1 MTNTVDLIAQYEG
14 YSATPYWDHGQWSV
28 GYGSYAGSRD
38 RNNPPNVT
46 VSRSEARTML
56 QQQLGKY
63 EASVDKYDSTYNWT
77 PAERQAMTSFAYN
90 IGSLDQVTAN
100 GTRSKE
106 EVSQAMLLY
115 NKASGETV
123 PGLVDRRNAE
133 YAIFTG
139 GEAPTTRT
147 APPPQYSGPGS
158 TSGTGGS
165 DAPLPNAEPG
175 TNFNTAGSLSDIVT
189 QMENA
194 GEWWENALDEYQN
207 YTYHLELFVVKQQD
221 AVEFLMN
228 EAQDLDSIISNSWP
242 GSDIQY
248 ITIAETGVTTEFNIQ
263 DLEIQSLGAGSSSVS
278 RLAGTATKLSFSI
291 VQVGNTSLND
301 NLMNAALLSGYASI
315 AEAKYFLKVNFK
327 GYSDDGVTIRS
338 ENQNLTKVFPF
349 VISNVGDVPSST
361 DARGTITT
369 IDGTITPDYAV
380 SRSVNL
386 IQHNFEFDIK
396 ETLKETIEEFFSKLN
411 ENIQKNDFSTDNA
424 AENQYIHTYEFEF
437 DNDFMTEFGE
447 SKMNGDEPNVGGA
460 ARNQVATRTGSVN
473 ISQQTGVITSGL
485 SVIDVLY
492 DICIQSIDIRTELTT
507 EKDTFTKTVSILPDA
522 SPKPNGL
529 NPLSGEAG
537 HNVKYFITTK
547 NQIVVQNNYDN
558 ANKITNSAKMVKE
571 IFDRQQCK
579 KIYYYQYTG
588 LNDQILD
595 LNISLNRQ
603 LIKAYNL
610 PKDDAFAQRF
620 IEGNEQIIQDLN
632 PRAKA
637 KLEEL
642 QSQLSILEGDRT
654 AANKNL
660 DSIRSQV
667 ENSSEELT
675 NAIVIGQQDELLAR
689 GVPPEIARQ
698 TAEALRDKPLQA
710 QLQAAQQYDPDILN
724 TTSEEREKY
733 NKLLERYNS
742 AGNRVNTVDTSLREI
757 EGQVDKVTMQALGAN
772 FSAYTNSQVS
782 DISENFSGIAG
793 QLSNSNQII
802 MEELGDDLISTL
814 TTQQLEDIVEA
825 LLVNPV
831 IFKRGILPYLTEKN
845 NIRIYTSS
853 NEKEVDLAKEKFYE
867 AVNMDI
873 SMEQLKLTIK
883 GDPYWID
890 TYLTP
895 KTAKELF
902 GNSNAIDTYR
912 SHPTSI
918 NGANY
923 VTIVSNKAAG
933 VDENDNTKIAN
944 LVTMLYAVRNVT
956 SSFSNGQFVQQLD
969 MIRIPVP
976 DSFLPVNPF
985 FSTSSVDLDEET
997 VMGQQV
1003 GTANDGSGF
1012 RSLVPGLFDP
1022 RGRDQIGDG
1031 GNGTGGSTIDLG
1043 DGIGNSIGSGRGGDP
1058 RLFANNAFSS
1068 ISGSISTLAG
1078 KIADSPFP
1086 SASDSARYASLINQ
1100 ASMAAAYGSNDALSG
1115 IESANKTISDSY
1127 GNPEEVSSVLQELV
1141 DNGENVSPEA
1151 IAMLKNVYE
1160 DPDTIVTP
1168 TQISDDAVFNVMEE
1182 VQTLNDQNFHSA
1194 DEIAADVSG
1203 HMTSSIDP
1211 VSVYDTP
1218 PSLILLENSNM
1229 MLDGTLP
1236 LLSTET
1242 YTSSTPPVV
1251 DYNIEQLEALD
1262 LPEDVVSGYK
1272 DAAAT
1277 RNGIKVRKYIDS
1289 LPQNQADL
1297 LDSIDSPYVLKTQ
1310 PAIEVAPTIEEVAS
1324 TPLKTP
1330 REEIMQ
1336 ARIQDAQTQMIAEAG
1351 GSYNDLSDDEKRHY
1365 ENLSDAYD
1373 EIDEIANND
1382 PIRNEAKLKII
1393 NDELDK
1399 SIRIYNDRLSGGDSE
1414 WSWTQKEAEDKE
1426 QLEIQNDTT
1435 VLENI
1440 SNLDNAHSTPI
1451 ADRVIVDNNG
1461 NVNIMK
1467 DMSVLPTKPSDGF
1480 SLPIDY
1486 LSENDEFEIT
1496 DEHLAQ
1502 YELAENNW
1510 NDFRKGEYVTVT
1522 VVDDNP
1528 LIGTYE
1534 TELYS
1539 SFDNPEL
1546 AQRYGIDTTPLQEG
1560 EVITADDPRYIQWNV
1575 GNLSDIRNKIANEL
1589 PLVTTV
1595 DTINSQVEGT
1605 KKLEVDIGLNGFV
1618 LLEGQGE

>member
-38 RNNPPNVT
+38 RNNPPNIT

-56 QQQLGKY
+56 QQQLGRY
-63 EASVDKYDSTYNWT
+63 EASVDRYDSTYNWT

-106 EVSQAMLLY
+106 EVAQAMLLY
-115 NKASGETV
+115 NKASGQTV

-139 GEAPTTRT
+139 GEAPTTPT

-175 TNFNTAGSLSDIVT
+175 TNFNVAGSLSDIVT

-291 VQVGNTSLND
+291 IQVGNTSLND

-447 SKMNGDEPNVGGA
+447 SKMNGDEPNVGGS

-473 ISQQTGVITSGL
+473 ISQQTGVITPGL
-485 SVIDVLY
+485 SIVDVLY

-529 NPLSGEAG
+529 NPFSGEAG

-637 KLEEL
+637 KLAEL
-642 QSQLSILEGDRT
+642 QSQLSTLEGDRT
-654 AANKNL
+654 AANENL

-675 NAIVIGQQDELLAR
+675 NAIVNSQRDALLAQ
-689 GVPPEIARQ
+689 GVDPQFAMQ
-698 TAEALRDKPLQA
+698 SAAALRDKPLQA

-724 TTSEEREKY
+724 TISEERETY
-733 NKLLERYNS
+733 NELLERYNS
-742 AGNRVNTVDTSLREI
+742 AGTRVSTVDTSLRDI
-757 EGQVDKVTMQALGAN
+757 ERQVDEVTMQALGAN

-793 QLSNSNQII
+793 QVSNSNQII
-802 MEELGDDLISTL
+802 MEELDDDLISTL

-831 IFKRGILPYLTEKN
+831 IFKRGVLPYLTEKN

-853 NEKEVDLAKEKFYE
+853 NEREVDLAKEKFYE

-933 VDENDNTKIAN
+933 VDANDNTKIAN

-985 FSTSSVDLDEET
+985 FSTSTVDLDEET
-997 VMGQQV
+997 VMGQIVYDPDAADPRGKEQTPAPVVVPRAELPNPNNLPIGAGSTAVIDPDGNV
-1003 GTANDGSGF
+1003 GLLLDPDGAPNANSSLRSLTNNLLENDGIPTAEQAEQFNKTKSQVEYYCAQGNESSCIELQSVNNTIDKMIVQNIAGEPPYDNAQIVKDINESGIEVTPEGISIIQESMKANGHETFNADDIDGITQAEVDAYTQKVDDDAASFYIGTNGIVENPSDGTVSADMIDISGDNNPYTSRGSRLRVTSDSTSTGF
-1012 RSLVPGLFDP
+1012 RSVNSEIPKDTLTPIEYEKAQRIQSELKQKLKATPLSKMTEQEYQEVKELE
-1022 RGRDQIGDG
+1022 RGVNGMVEAATTGERGEQNVQFKEQRRDRQIVELEEQEAEIQGDLDSWYW
-1031 GNGTGGSTIDLG
+1031 TSA
-1043 DGIGNSIGSGRGGDP
+1043 GRKEDEEK
-1058 RLFANNAFSS
+1058 
-1068 ISGSISTLAG
+1068 LA
-1078 KIADSPFP
+1078 
-1086 SASDSARYASLINQ
+1086 
-1100 ASMAAAYGSNDALSG
+1100 
-1115 IESANKTISDSY
+1115 
-1127 GNPEEVSSVLQELV
+1127 
-1141 DNGENVSPEA
+1141 
-1151 IAMLKNVYE
+1151 
-1160 DPDTIVTP
+1160 
-1168 TQISDDAVFNVMEE
+1168 E
-1182 VQTLNDQNFHSA
+1182 VQK
-1194 DEIAADVSG
+1194 
-1203 HMTSSIDP
+1203 
-1211 VSVYDTP
+1211 
-1218 PSLILLENSNM
+1218 
-1229 MLDGTLP
+1229 
-1236 LLSTET
+1236 
-1242 YTSSTPPVV
+1242 
-1251 DYNIEQLEALD
+1251 QLE
-1262 LPEDVVSGYK
+1262 
-1272 DAAAT
+1272 
-1277 RNGIKVRKYIDS
+1277 
-1289 LPQNQADL
+1289 
-1297 LDSIDSPYVLKTQ
+1297 
-1310 PAIEVAPTIEEVAS
+1310 
-1324 TPLKTP
+1324 
-1330 REEIMQ
+1330 
-1336 ARIQDAQTQMIAEAG
+1336 
-1351 GSYNDLSDDEKRHY
+1351 EKR
-1365 ENLSDAYD
+1365 
-1373 EIDEIANND
+1373 
-1382 PIRNEAKLKII
+1382 NE
-1393 NDELDK
+1393 
-1399 SIRIYNDRLSGGDSE
+1399 
-1414 WSWTQKEAEDKE
+1414 
-1426 QLEIQNDTT
+1426 
-1435 VLENI
+1435 
-1440 SNLDNAHSTPI
+1440 
-1451 ADRVIVDNNG
+1451 
-1461 NVNIMK
+1461 
-1467 DMSVLPTKPSDGF
+1467 
-1480 SLPIDY
+1480 
-1486 LSENDEFEIT
+1486 
-1496 DEHLAQ
+1496 
-1502 YELAENNW
+1502 
-1510 NDFRKGEYVTVT
+1510 EY
-1522 VVDDNP
+1522 
-1528 LIGTYE
+1528 
-1534 TELYS
+1534 
-1539 SFDNPEL
+1539 
-1546 AQRYGIDTTPLQEG
+1546 
-1560 EVITADDPRYIQWNV
+1560 
-1575 GNLSDIRNKIANEL
+1575 
-1589 PLVTTV
+1589 
-1595 DTINSQVEGT
+1595 
-1605 KKLEVDIGLNGFV
+1605 
-1618 LLEGQGE
+1618 

>member
-106 EVSQAMLLY
+106 EVAQAMLLY
-115 NKASGETV
+115 NKSSGKTV

-139 GEAPTTRT
+139 GEAPATPT
-147 APPPQYSGPGS
+147 APPPQYNGPGS

-165 DAPLPNAEPG
+165 DTPLPNAEPG

-315 AEAKYFLKVNFK
+315 ADAKYFLKVNFK

-411 ENIQKNDFSTDNA
+411 ENIQKNDFSTEDA
-424 AENQYIHTYEFEF
+424 ANNQYIHTYEFEF

-447 SKMNGDEPNVGGA
+447 SKMNGDEPNVGGS

-473 ISQQTGVITSGL
+473 VSQQTGVITPGL
-485 SVIDVLY
+485 SIIDVLY

-579 KIYYYQYTG
+579 KIYYYQFTG

-637 KLEEL
+637 KLAEL
-642 QSQLSILEGDRT
+642 QSQLSTLEGDRT
-654 AANKNL
+654 AANENL

-724 TTSEEREKY
+724 TTSEAREKY
-733 NKLLERYNS
+733 NKLLKRYNS
-742 AGNRVNTVDTSLREI
+742 AGTRVNTVDTSLLEI

-782 DISENFSGIAG
+782 DVSENFSGIAG

-825 LLVNPV
+825 LLINPV
-831 IFKRGILPYLTEKN
+831 IFKRGVLPYLTEKN
-845 NIRIYTSS
+845 NTRIYTSS

-997 VMGQQV
+997 VMGQIV
-1003 GTANDGSGF
+1003 YDPDAA
-1012 RSLVPGLFDP
+1012 DP
-1022 RGRDQIGDG
+1022 RGREQTPAPVVVPRADLSNPFELPIGP
-1031 GNGTGGSTIDLG
+1031 GSTVVTDPDGNVGLLLDPDG
-1043 DGIGNSIGSGRGGDP
+1043 APNANLALRSLTNNLLENDGIPTAEQAEQFNKTKSQVEYYCAQGNESSCIELQSV
-1058 RLFANNAFSS
+1058 NNT
-1068 ISGSISTLAG
+1068 IDKMIVQNIAG
-1078 KIADSPFP
+1078 EPPYDNAQIVND
-1086 SASDSARYASLINQ
+1086 INE
-1100 ASMAAAYGSNDALSG
+1100 SG
-1115 IESANKTISDSY
+1115 IEVT
-1127 GNPEEVSSVLQELV
+1127 PEGISVLQESMKANGHETFSADDIDGITQAEV
-1141 DNGENVSPEA
+1141 DA
-1151 IAMLKNVYE
+1151 Y
-1160 DPDTIVTP
+1160 
-1168 TQISDDAVFNVMEE
+1168 TQKVDDDAASFYV
-1182 VQTLNDQNFHSA
+1182 
-1194 DEIAADVSG
+1194 
-1203 HMTSSIDP
+1203 
-1211 VSVYDTP
+1211 
-1218 PSLILLENSNM
+1218 
-1229 MLDGTLP
+1229 GT
-1236 LLSTET
+1236 
-1242 YTSSTPPVV
+1242 
-1251 DYNIEQLEALD
+1251 
-1262 LPEDVVSGYK
+1262 
-1272 DAAAT
+1272 
-1277 RNGIKVRKYIDS
+1277 NGIV
-1289 LPQNQADL
+1289 
-1297 LDSIDSPYVLKTQ
+1297 
-1310 PAIEVAPTIEEVAS
+1310 
-1324 TPLKTP
+1324 
-1330 REEIMQ
+1330 
-1336 ARIQDAQTQMIAEAG
+1336 
-1351 GSYNDLSDDEKRHY
+1351 
-1365 ENLSDAYD
+1365 EN
-1373 EIDEIANND
+1373 
-1382 PIRNEAKLKII
+1382 
-1393 NDELDK
+1393 
-1399 SIRIYNDRLSGGDSE
+1399 
-1414 WSWTQKEAEDKE
+1414 
-1426 QLEIQNDTT
+1426 
-1435 VLENI
+1435 
-1440 SNLDNAHSTPI
+1440 
-1451 ADRVIVDNNG
+1451 
-1461 NVNIMK
+1461 
-1467 DMSVLPTKPSDGF
+1467 PSDGTVSADMIDISGDNNPYTSRGSRLRVTSDSTSTGF
-1480 SLPIDY
+1480 RSVNSEIPKDTLTPIEY
-1486 LSENDEFEIT
+1486 EKAQHIQNELRQKLQATPLSEMTEQEYQEVKELERGVNGMVEAATTGERGEQNVQFREQRRDRQIVELEEQEAEIQDDLDSWYWTSAGRIEDEEK
-1496 DEHLAQ
+1496 
-1502 YELAENNW
+1502 LAEVQKQLEEKRNE
-1510 NDFRKGEYVTVT
+1510 EY
-1522 VVDDNP
+1522 
-1528 LIGTYE
+1528 
-1534 TELYS
+1534 
-1539 SFDNPEL
+1539 
-1546 AQRYGIDTTPLQEG
+1546 
-1560 EVITADDPRYIQWNV
+1560 
-1575 GNLSDIRNKIANEL
+1575 
-1589 PLVTTV
+1589 
-1595 DTINSQVEGT
+1595 
-1605 KKLEVDIGLNGFV
+1605 
-1618 LLEGQGE
+1618 